1 MKNKKNIILISIIVV
16 FALAF
21 AGAVGYLIYGMIN
34 NKNSEEEYKDIASSY
49 ANAVTETTGTIPI
62 DNPEDYTGNIANQS
76 ETTSP
81 EQVEHTVSVKVKSID
96 SPVTFDE
103 LRKQNSDI
111 YAWIYIP
118 DTNINYP
125 VLQSSTDDNFYLDH
139 DVYKNYSFPGAIY
152 SQVCNKK
159 DWSDRVT
166 VLYGHN
172 MASGAMFANLHYFS
186 GASFFD
192 SHPYIYV
199 YGENRK
205 LVYQVVSAFAYDNRH
220 IMNSFDFTDDKV
232 FEDWLEMTK
241 NPHSTIKNVRDGI
254 ELNLDSKML
263 VLSTCL
269 NSGSG
274 RYLVQGVLVRDEHT
288 E

>member
-1 MKNKKNIILISIIVV
+1 MNKRRNKILIAIIVV
-16 FALAF
+16 FALVF
-21 AGAVGYLIYGMIN
+21 VGAVGYLIWGMIN
-34 NKNSEEEYKDIASSY
+34 NKTAEEEYDALASSY
-49 ANAVTETTGTIPI
+49 ASNITKTEPTTVY

-76 ETTSP
+76 DTTVP
-81 EQVEHTVSVKVKSID
+81 EQVEHTVSVRVENID
-96 SPVTFDE
+96 SPVSFDE

-111 YAWIYIP
+111 YSWIYIP

-125 VLQSSTDDNFYLDH
+125 VLQSGTDDNFYLNH
-139 DVYKNYSFPGAIY
+139 NVYKSYSFPGAIY
-152 SQVCNKK
+152 TQSCNKK

-172 MASGAMFANLHYFS
+172 MASGAMFANLHRF
-186 GASFFD
+186 ADKSFFD

-199 YGENRK
+199 YGVNRK
-205 LVYQVVSAFAYDNRH
+205 LTYKIVSAFAYDNRH
-220 IMNSFDFTDDKV
+220 IMNSYDFNNDEV
-232 FEDWLEMTK
+232 FEDWLK
-241 NPHSTIKNVRDGI
+241 NAQNPHSTMKNVRDGI
-254 ELNLDSKML
+254 ELNTDSKMI

-274 RYLVQGVLVRDEHT
+274 RYLVQGVLVKDEHT

>member
-1 MKNKKNIILISIIVV
+1 MKNKKNAVLIAIIVV
-16 FALAF
+16 FALVF
-21 AGAVGYLIYGMIN
+21 TGAVGYLIYGMIN
-34 NKNSEEEYKDIASSY
+34 GKEAEEGYDALASSF
-49 ANAVTETTGTIPI
+49 ASAVRETTV
-62 DNPEDYTGNIANQS
+62 NPMQETEYYTGNLENRS
-76 ETTSP
+76 GTTLP
-81 EQVEHTVSVKVKSID
+81 EQVDHTVSVKVQSID

-139 DVYKNYSFPGAIY
+139 NVYKNYSFPGAIY
-152 SQVCNKK
+152 TQSCNKK

-186 GASFFD
+186 GRSFFD

-205 LVYQVVSAFAYDNRH
+205 LVYKVVSAFAYDDKH
-220 IMNSFDFTDDKV
+220 IMNSFDFTNDKV
-232 FEDWLEMTK
+232 FEDWLTMSK
-241 NPHSTIKNVRDGI
+241 NPHSTMKNVRDDV
-254 ELNLDSKML
+254 ELDLNSKMI